1 MDLQGRLRNTKVAA
15 QDAFLPVFEAI
26 VNSIHSIQD
35 RFGLE
40 DAAEKGCIQVH
51 VHRVQQHQ
59 LPGMAGRPPVEPV
72 TSFTD
77 PNLKSFETADSTAKI
92 ERGGKGIGRLTWL
105 VVFEKAE
112 IESRFR
118 GWRALPTRK
127 GVWSSYIFIAK
138 CS

>member
-59 LPGMAGRPPVEPV
+59 RPGMAGRPPVEPV
-72 TSFTD
+72 TSFTVVDNGVGFTD

-92 ERGGKGIGRLTWL
+92 ERGGKGIGRLT
-105 VVFEKAE
+105 
-112 IESRFR
+112 
-118 GWRALPTRK
+118 
-127 GVWSSYIFIAK
+127 
-138 CS
+138 